1 MSKTSPHNALAPS
14 AEHAPSYYAASL
26 TEHASG
32 PALCDDSSV
41 HVCVIG
47 GGFTGI
53 CAALNLAK
61 RGIGVMLLEQSR
73 LAWGASG
80 RNGGQAHVGL
90 RRDQDWLERHMGGA
104 DARRL
109 WDLALDARAYL
120 DTLIQDYG
128 IQCDFRP
135 GLLHADHKPG
145 YAADTQRYV
154 ERLRNDYA
162 YPHIRFVERAEVR
175 ELVATDGYFSGSFD
189 ERGGH
194 LHPMNY
200 ALGLARAAVS
210 HGARLHEG
218 SEVLRIERRGTGWL
232 VRTRHAQ
239 VRADKVLLACNG
251 YLRGIAHEVER
262 HVMPINNY
270 IAVTEPLCEGRAPST
285 IRGGFA
291 VSDSRFVVNYFRM
304 TADHRLLFGGGENYR
319 YRFPP
324 DIRAFV
330 RRHALKIFPQ
340 LHSTR
345 WDYGWGGTLAIT
357 PTRMPFIR
365 ELQPG
370 FYNASGFSGLGVLL
384 APYCGKILAEA
395 IAGER
400 ANFELLARV
409 PVPSFPGGPALRWPT
424 LLAAMSWYALRDR
437 LVT

>member
-232 VRTRHAQ
+232 VRTRRAQ

-437 LVT
+437 LFT

>member
-437 LVT
+437 LFT